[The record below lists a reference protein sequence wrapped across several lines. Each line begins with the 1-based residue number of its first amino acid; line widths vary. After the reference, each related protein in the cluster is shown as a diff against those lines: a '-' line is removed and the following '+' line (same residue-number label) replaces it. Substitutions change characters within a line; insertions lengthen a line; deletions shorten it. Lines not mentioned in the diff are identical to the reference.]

1 MTLHK
6 FKPFFSII
14 TVVYNGIESIEET
27 IKSVINQ
34 PNLNFEY
41 LIIDGGSKDG
51 TLEVIK
57 KYSQNISYWI
67 SEKDEGIYDAM
78 NKGIAKATGD
88 YVYFINCGDYLLE
101 LPNSSFFKDNK
112 SHLFCFPIKQ
122 SDNTN
127 RYPSLGLK
135 LFIRNTLPHQ
145 GCFYKNDEQLKYNTK
160 YKVFSDFALNQK
172 YRKLRLKITTSK
184 CPFIAYHSLDGISN
198 NKNSSDE
205 IFQVVN
211 DNFGVLMKY
220 ISYTYFR
227 LRGLIYRIK
236 KIFSL
241 IKK

>member
-1 MTLHK
+1 MIVEN
-6 FKPFFSII
+6 KPLFSII
-14 TVVYNGIESIEET
+14 TVVYNGIGNIEET

-34 PNLNFEY
+34 PDLNFEY

-51 TLEVIK
+51 TLEIIE

-78 NKGIAKATGD
+78 NKGIAKASGD

-101 LPNSSFFKDNK
+101 LPASSFFKEKNA
-112 SHLFCFPIKQ
+112 HLICFPIKQ

-127 RYPSLGLK
+127 RYPSLGIK
-135 LFIRNTLPHQ
+135 LLIRNTLPHQ

-172 YRKLRLKITTSK
+172 YKKLRLKIIILK
-184 CPFIAYHSLDGISN
+184 YPFIAYHSLDGISN
-198 NKNSSDE
+198 NKNSSNE

-211 DNFGVLMKY
+211 DNFGCLIKY

-227 LRGLIYRIK
+227 LRGLIYRIET
-236 KIFSL
+236 FFFL
-241 IKK
+241 RIK